1 MRQDFFRQLYRMKN
15 NQSFSP
21 NVKGVEVKIKKG
33 PNENG
38 YASVLVFE
46 SNSASLFMAT
56 SPQLFG
62 KGGF

>member
-1 MRQDFFRQLYRMKN
+1 MKN

-38 YASVLVFE
+38 YAWS
-46 SNSASLFMAT
+46 
-56 SPQLFG
+56 
-62 KGGF
+62 

>member
-38 YASVLVFE
+38 YAWS
-46 SNSASLFMAT
+46 
-56 SPQLFG
+56 
-62 KGGF
+62 